1 LLGQILN
8 LCYAVLLLVLSPA
21 LVWKRIRVG
30 KYRRGWSQKLCGTL
44 PVRQDFQ
51 RPLIWFHAVSVGEV
65 MQLRQVLACLQA
77 RAPALQILIT
87 TTTETGFDVA
97 REKFPEHAVAFLPL
111 DFTWAVRQALRR
123 VRPDLVVLVELE
135 LWPNFLREAAR
146 QQIPVALVNGR
157 LSPRSH
163 RGYSRVKW
171 LIEPLLLR
179 FSRIGVQS
187 AEYRDRFLSLGADPR
202 SISITGS
209 IKFDGVVT
217 DRGNPRTQALRDW
230 LQLQPDEL
238 VFIAGSTSEPEEDYA
253 VDVYQRLLSQLPQLR
268 LVIVPRHPERGP
280 AILSLLRQRGM
291 RVLQRSQPGILPMGT
306 GPLVGLLDTV
316 GELGACW
323 GMADVAFV
331 GGSFGPRGGQNMLEP
346 AAYGAAVCHGP
357 NTWNF
362 RQVVELFAQSQATC
376 TVQNPEELEL
386 FVRTMLTDR
395 SQAQAMGQR
404 AQQIVLSQQGATAR
418 TVDLLLS
425 ALDRQPAGDTSDGT
439 NRASRE

>member
-1 LLGQILN
+1 
-8 LCYAVLLLVLSPA
+8 
-21 LVWKRIRVG
+21 
-30 KYRRGWSQKLCGTL
+30 
-44 PVRQDFQ
+44 
-51 RPLIWFHAVSVGEV
+51 
-65 MQLRQVLACLQA
+65 
-77 RAPALQILIT
+77 
-87 TTTETGFDVA
+87 
-97 REKFPEHAVAFLPL
+97 
-111 DFTWAVRQALRR
+111 
-123 VRPDLVVLVELE
+123 
-135 LWPNFLREAAR
+135 
-146 QQIPVALVNGR
+146 
-157 LSPRSH
+157 
-163 RGYSRVKW
+163 
-171 LIEPLLLR
+171 
-179 FSRIGVQS
+179 VQS

-202 SISITGS
+202 SISVTGS

-217 DRGNPRTQALRDW
+217 DRENPRTQALRDW
-230 LQLQPDEL
+230 LQLQPGEL
-238 VFIAGSTSEPEEDYA
+238 VFMAGSTSEPEEDYA

-376 TVQNPEELEL
+376 TVRNPEELEL

-425 ALDRQPAGDTSDGT
+425 ALDRQPAGDTSDGI